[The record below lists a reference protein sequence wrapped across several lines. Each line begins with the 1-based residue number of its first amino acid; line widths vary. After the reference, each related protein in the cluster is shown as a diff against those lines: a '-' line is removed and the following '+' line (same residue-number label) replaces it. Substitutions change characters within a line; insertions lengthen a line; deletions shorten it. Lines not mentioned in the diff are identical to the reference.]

1 MTFIVHDVLLRCY
14 STISILA
21 FKQRIEGVGKIKD
34 GHNPAAWMLE
44 ITTPTREMDLNVDFA
59 DIYKNSE
66 LYR

>member
-1 MTFIVHDVLLRCY
+1 M
-14 STISILA
+14 
-21 FKQRIEGVGKIKD
+21 QRIEGVGKIKD

-44 ITTPTREMDLNVDFA
+44 ITTSAREKDLNIDFA